1 MASEREAGVV
11 AIWTFRQ
18 DVSYA
23 GADLTDFEVEAR
35 DGKIGK
41 IDEATAE
48 AGSSYIVVDTG
59 PWILGKKVMLPA
71 GVIRG
76 VDRDKK
82 LVHVDRTKDEIK
94 SAPSS
99 DGARTTTIGAGWAT
113 TTPASRLPGSARAS
127 ASTGPSGKGRDR
139 APRC

>member
-94 SAPSS
+94 SAPELGRGE
-99 DGARTTTIGAGWAT
+99 DDDYRRRLGDYYAGFEAPGERPGVGIDRTVRQG
-113 TTPASRLPGSARAS
+113 
-127 ASTGPSGKGRDR
+127 
-139 APRC
+139 